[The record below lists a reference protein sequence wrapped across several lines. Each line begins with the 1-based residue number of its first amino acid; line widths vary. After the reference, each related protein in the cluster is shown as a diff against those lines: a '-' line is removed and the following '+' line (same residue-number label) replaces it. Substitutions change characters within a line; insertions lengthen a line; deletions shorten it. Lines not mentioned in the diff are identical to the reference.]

1 MGKYQVAVVQNK
13 ALQQGKPE
21 ESASS
26 AGKAEA
32 PEKVSA
38 QEASGAFDRNI
49 RSQVRQ
55 VMELLGGMGRFV
67 KPGQR
72 VLMKPN
78 LTGPAAWEKGVTTN
92 PALLEALIEL
102 ALEAGAAKVDVGDGT
117 GSIHIGTRKVMERCK
132 IADKARRLGAEL
144 LDLNVGPMELLK
156 VENGRILESVKVNR
170 ACLEYDVV
178 INIPVLKTHFIT
190 EVSLGMKN
198 LKGCIPPVEKRRFHD
213 IGVNQAVADLN
224 RVFQT
229 SLTVVDGIIGS
240 EGLGPKEGK
249 PVGMG
254 VILAGENVLAVDM
267 AAASIM
273 GFEPEKIEHIR
284 MAMEDGIGP
293 SGIGEV
299 EILGDSIEK
308 VSRSFQRAV
317 PSMPDKGQAK
327 IHNFGAC
334 SGCIGCA
341 AITISR
347 LEDMGFFAE
356 DPERRVEIVIGTRI
370 PKDGSWRNGF
380 FMGNCAQAMAEGR
393 RFIRGCAPSA
403 LDAANEILRC
413 FQIEE
418 SPDV

>member
-1 MGKYQVAVVQNK
+1 MGKYQVAVVQEK
-13 ALQQGKPE
+13 ALTQKNRAESEDYGQQGT
-21 ESASS
+21 
-26 AGKAEA
+26 
-32 PEKVSA
+32 
-38 QEASGAFDRNI
+38 FDKMI

-55 VMELLGGMGRFV
+55 AMELLGGMGKFV
-67 KPGQR
+67 KPGQS

-78 LTGPAAWEKGVTTN
+78 LTGPAPWEKGVTTN
-92 PALLEALIEL
+92 PALLEAFIEL
-102 ALEAGAAKVDVGDGT
+102 AQEAGAGKVDVGDGT
-117 GSIHIGTRKVMERCK
+117 GSIHIGTFKVMERCK
-132 IADKARRLGAEL
+132 IAGGARKLGAEL
-144 LDLNVGPMELLK
+144 IDLNTGPMELIK
-156 VENGRILESVKVNR
+156 VENGRILDSVKVNK

-224 RVFQT
+224 RVFRT
-229 SLTVVDGIIGS
+229 SLTVADGIIGS

-267 AAASIM
+267 AAASVM
-273 GFEPEKIEHIR
+273 GFEAEKIEHIR

-293 SGIGEV
+293 FCMEEV

-308 VSRSFQRAV
+308 VRRSFQRAV
-317 PSMPDKGQAK
+317 PSMPDGGQAK

-347 LEDMGFFAE
+347 LEEMGFFAE
-356 DPERRVEIVIGTRI
+356 DPKRRVELVIGTRI
-370 PKDGSWRNGF
+370 PQEGDWENGF
-380 FMGNCAQAMAEGR
+380 FMGNCAQTRAEGK

-403 LDAANEILRC
+403 LDAANEVLRC

>member
-198 LKGCIPPVEKRRFHD
+198 LKGCIPPVE
-213 IGVNQAVADLN
+213 
-224 RVFQT
+224 
-229 SLTVVDGIIGS
+229 
-240 EGLGPKEGK
+240 
-249 PVGMG
+249 
-254 VILAGENVLAVDM
+254 
-267 AAASIM
+267 
-273 GFEPEKIEHIR
+273 
-284 MAMEDGIGP
+284 
-293 SGIGEV
+293 
-299 EILGDSIEK
+299 
-308 VSRSFQRAV
+308 
-317 PSMPDKGQAK
+317 
-327 IHNFGAC
+327 
-334 SGCIGCA
+334 
-341 AITISR
+341 
-347 LEDMGFFAE
+347 
-356 DPERRVEIVIGTRI
+356 
-370 PKDGSWRNGF
+370 
-380 FMGNCAQAMAEGR
+380 
-393 RFIRGCAPSA
+393 
-403 LDAANEILRC
+403 
-413 FQIEE
+413 
-418 SPDV
+418 

>member
-1 MGKYQVAVVQNK
+1 
-13 ALQQGKPE
+13 
-21 ESASS
+21 
-26 AGKAEA
+26 
-32 PEKVSA
+32 
-38 QEASGAFDRNI
+38 
-49 RSQVRQ
+49 
-55 VMELLGGMGRFV
+55 MELLGGMGKFV
-67 KPGQR
+67 KPGQS

-78 LTGPAAWEKGVTTN
+78 LTGPAPWEKGVTTN
-92 PALLEALIEL
+92 PALLEAFIEL
-102 ALEAGAAKVDVGDGT
+102 AQEAGAGKVDVGDGT
-117 GSIHIGTRKVMERCK
+117 GSIHIGTFKVMERCK
-132 IADKARRLGAEL
+132 IAGGAKKLGAEL
-144 LDLNVGPMELLK
+144 IDLNTGPMELIK
-156 VENGRILESVKVNR
+156 VENGRILDSVKVNK

-224 RVFQT
+224 RVFRT
-229 SLTVVDGIIGS
+229 SLTVADGIIGS

-267 AAASIM
+267 AAASVM
-273 GFEPEKIEHIR
+273 GFEAEKIEHIR

-293 SGIGEV
+293 SCMEEV

-308 VSRSFQRAV
+308 VRRSFQRAV
-317 PSMPDKGQAK
+317 PSMPDGGQAK

-356 DPERRVEIVIGTRI
+356 DPKRRVELVIGTRI
-370 PKDGSWRNGF
+370 PREGDWENGF
-380 FMGNCAQAMAEGR
+380 FMGNCAQARAEGK
-393 RFIRGCAPSA
+393 RFIRGCAPSE
-403 LDAANEILRC
+403 LDAANEVLRC